1 MANRSL
7 FSELRERKV
16 VQVAAIYV
24 AVAWGTTEIVVTVV
38 EQLFLP
44 QWVST
49 LAVIFFV
56 VGFPIAVFLAWIFE
70 LTPEGIRR
78 AEISS
83 GRGKASIALSMLLL
97 IAGTTGLFFLIK
109 PTLDSGGPVFA

>member
-1 MANRSL
+1 MTDRSL

-24 AVAWGTTEIVVTVV
+24 AVAWGVTEAVVTIV

-56 VGFPIAVFLAWIFE
+56 VGFPVAVFLAWTFD

-78 AEISS
+78 ADITS
-83 GRGKASIALSMLLL
+83 GRGKASIGLSMLLL
-97 IAGTTGLFFLIK
+97 
-109 PTLDSGGPVFA
+109 SPVQPVYSS